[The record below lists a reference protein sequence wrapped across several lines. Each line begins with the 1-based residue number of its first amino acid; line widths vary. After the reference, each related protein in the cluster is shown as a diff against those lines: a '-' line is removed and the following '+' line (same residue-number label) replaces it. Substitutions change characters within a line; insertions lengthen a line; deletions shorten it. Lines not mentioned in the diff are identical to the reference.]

1 MKSLYTSLLAIICLN
16 VLNGQTPEQ
25 EIILETHSV
34 FAPAIKQMD
43 INADGNM
50 EFIYLR
56 SSKIQVCENTG
67 DSAWQKIY
75 IINEFSSDIIT
86 DFAFGDVNDDG
97 FDDIIY
103 SPYSGIKKIRVLIN
117 PTDNSSN
124 WEEIILTEEARTV
137 IGVFDINTDGWNDII
152 YEDVTTH
159 INYYKNNSGEFTES
173 VLIYNPTYTLTLFKT
188 ADIDLDG
195 DIDIVGHFNSTGT
208 LFFKNQGDGTVN
220 TTIISSDFYEHQLAV
235 DDFDGD
241 GYLDVMIRYSASIKI
256 ALFDLLSGEYDTPV
270 GLGSI
275 YANDYDV
282 ADYDNDGDADILLTK
297 FTDDFYSNINCLEHL
312 TGTDFAPETLLFDSI
327 MTKNS
332 TMSFFPYNLDDNVVD
347 VFAFINGNTHVFINN
362 DGESL
367 SASPITPDI
376 SFLRI
381 DLIRLA
387 DLNND
392 GTEEI
397 IAVNND
403 ATIAWLHYNQLTD
416 TITASRKF
424 GKIEGSPYPKQI
436 ETADCNNDGYPEVVV
451 SYQGIADYMQ
461 SSYYFMNDTEGNFT
475 PHYIDGVAFAE
486 IFFVD
491 ANEDGKM
498 DLIGREIEY
507 PNALKYYANTG
518 DTANLFTFIANLVSG
533 YLYDYNMDDIDNDG
547 DQDFLIVNAFSGY
560 IQSLENI
567 NPGAFGPVTNFLDHS
582 CATAYNVYSD
592 DADGDGDLDI
602 YYTCTTDVAYFA
614 ENIGGS
620 YVHHNLYL
628 FDNVTGFGP
637 GYNDQFDVNAD
648 GFTDLIACTNSTYG
662 TRIKLTTGT
671 PLPDASMLTATLDY
685 AIFSDFDDN
694 GTTDIIGANTYS
706 LYVEYD
712 VIFPTPS
719 ISAIFPTAD
728 YFVEA
733 GPVDSV
739 LVFATAIPTIA
750 ITVNLLPG
758 AMVDAG
764 AGVGVMV
771 PIYFNADS
779 TALDTQVVY
788 LTIPD
793 DLIVEDIFINN
804 LIINSDD
811 PTWGIYEG
819 TFELS
824 TAMLVTDNDLGIFT
838 SINEITTI
846 EGAPAVSYGFHLNM
860 VTAAPVDALT
870 TTTDVVLLGGEDT
883 IAIEAGIASTYT
895 HANSIYTLSDIYPE
909 ENTLGYIIMK
919 LISDDPFINEYED
932 TVIIVHV
939 NDNDIADIFQTSS
952 PTTKFTEGLDSF
964 TTAFRPLTGFYND
977 ITITA
982 IPDME
987 LDLGGGAGVPVTSV
1001 FPASD
1006 VVPANITRT
1015 GFPVE
1020 DYTLE
1025 GIHYG
1030 YINFVVSS
1038 DDVFYDDILMNTI
1051 QIKIDDNYDLLGIDD
1066 DVENGIS
1073 IYPQSGNGNF
1083 TINWPQEADVQQIL
1097 IVNALG
1103 QQVYNEKVNG
1113 NLSIAVNLSAPQ
1125 GLYQVILS
1133 GSEYQ
1138 FVKQYLLTK

>member
-1 MKSLYTSLLAIICLN
+1 MKTLYTTLFAIICLN
-16 VLNGQTPEQ
+16 VLHGQTPEQ

-56 SSKIQVCENTG
+56 SGKIQVCENTG

-75 IINEFSSDIIT
+75 TINESSTDYIT
-86 DFAFGDVNDDG
+86 DFAFGDVNNDG

-103 SPYSGIKKIRVLIN
+103 SPSLGIKKIRVLLN

-124 WEEIILTEEARTV
+124 WEQIILFDEARTV
-137 IGVFDINTDGWNDII
+137 IGVFDINSDGWNDII
-152 YEDVTTH
+152 YEDVSTH
-159 INYYKNNSGEFTES
+159 INYYKNNSGEFTEAI
-173 VLIYNPTYTLTLFKT
+173 LIYNPTYTLTLFKT

-208 LFFKNQGDGTVN
+208 LFFANQGDGTIT
-220 TTIISSDFYEHQLAV
+220 TTIISSGLYQHQLAL

-241 GYLDVMIRYSASIKI
+241 GFSDVMLRYSSSIKI
-256 ALFDLLSGEYDTPV
+256 ALYDVPSGEYGSLV
-270 GLGSI
+270 SVGSI
-275 YANDYDV
+275 YADDYDV

-332 TMSFFPYNLDDNVVD
+332 TMSFFPYNLDDNLVD

-381 DLIRLA
+381 DLVRLA

-424 GKIEGSPYPKQI
+424 GKIEGSPYPQQI

-475 PHYIDGVAFAE
+475 PHFIADIAFEE

-491 ANEDGKM
+491 VNEDGKM
-498 DLIGREIEY
+498 DLVGRATEFS
-507 PNALKYYANTG
+507 NALKYYANTG
-518 DTANLFTFIANLVSG
+518 DTSNMFVFIADLVTG
-533 YLYDYNMDDIDNDG
+533 ILYDFNMNDIDSDG
-547 DQDFLIVNAFSGY
+547 DQDFLFVNAISGY

-592 DADGDGDLDI
+592 DTDGDGDLDI
-602 YYTCTTDVAYFA
+602 YYTCTTDVSYFA
-614 ENIGGS
+614 ENVGGS
-620 YVHHNLYL
+620 YIHHNLYV
-628 FDNVTGFGP
+628 FDNVTSFGP
-637 GYNDQFDVNAD
+637 GYNDQFDLNAD
-648 GFTDLIACTNSTYG
+648 GFTDLIACTNSNDG
-662 TRIKLTTGT
+662 TRIKLTSGS
-671 PLPDASMLTATLDY
+671 PLPDATMLTATPDY
-685 AIFSDFDDN
+685 AILTDFDGN
-694 GTTDIIGANTYS
+694 GTTDIIGANNYS

-712 VIFPTPS
+712 VIFPKPL

-728 YFVEA
+728 FFVEA

-739 LVFATAIPTIA
+739 LIFATAIPTINV
-750 ITVNLLPG
+750 TVNLIPG
-758 AMVDAG
+758 ATVDAG

-793 DLIVEDIFINN
+793 DLIVEDIYTNN
-804 LIINSDD
+804 IIINSDD
-811 PTWGIYEG
+811 PSWGIYEG

-824 TAMLVTDNDLGIFT
+824 SSMLITDNDLGIFT
-838 SINEITTI
+838 TVNEITTV
-846 EGAPAVSYGFHLNM
+846 EGAPAVTYGFHLNM
-860 VTAAPVDALT
+860 VSAAPVDALT

-895 HANSIYTLSDIYPE
+895 QANSIYTINDFYPE
-909 ENTLGYIIMK
+909 ESSNGYIIIK

-932 TVIIVHV
+932 TVIIVYI
-939 NDNDIADIFQTSS
+939 NDNDFPDFFQTSN

-964 TTAFRPLTGFYND
+964 TTAFRPLTGFFND
-977 ITITA
+977 ITVTA
-982 IPDME
+982 TPDME
-987 LDLGGGAGVPVTSV
+987 LDLGAGAGVPVTSV

-1006 VVPANITRT
+1006 IAPANITLT

-1038 DDVFYDDILMNTI
+1038 ADVFYDAISMNTI
-1051 QIKIDDNYDLLGIDD
+1051 QIKIDDNYDLLGIND
-1066 DVENGIS
+1066 DVENAIS

-1083 TINWPQEADVQQIL
+1083 TINWPQEANVQEII
-1097 IVNALG
+1097 IVNTLG
-1103 QQVYNEKVNG
+1103 QQIWNEKVNG
-1113 NLSIAVNLSAPQ
+1113 NLSSAVNLTAPQ
-1125 GLYQVILS
+1125 GLYQVILL
-1133 GSEYQ
+1133 GAENQ